1 MYLLKKYRIKNSFF
15 KSVFAFFT
23 AWLTSFTLAS
33 VFHSSFV
40 LYELH
45 NIEVSIS
52 LLEGAT
58 MMISDIQGL
67 LPTYGAVIA
76 IALLL
81 AFLITHWALSVVKNK
96 QRFRTSTSH
105 SPAFFLYM
113 FGVAG
118 VLTFWIM
125 LSAMQPILNVTL
137 IAGARTVLGTAA
149 QCLAGLIGGLL
160 YGKLRFNSHI

>member
-1 MYLLKKYRIKNSFF
+1 
-15 KSVFAFFT
+15 
-23 AWLTSFTLAS
+23 
-33 VFHSSFV
+33 

-45 NIEVSIS
+45 NIDVEIS
-52 LLEGAT
+52 VPEGVT
-58 MMISDIQGL
+58 MIIGDIQGL

-81 AFLITHWALSVVKNK
+81 AFLITHWVLSVIKNK
-96 QRFRTSTSH
+96 QHLRTSTSRL
-105 SPAFFLYM
+105 PTFFLFT

-118 VLTFWIM
+118 VLAFWIM

-137 IAGARTVLGTAA
+137 IAGARTALGTAV

-160 YGKLRFNSHI
+160 YSKLRFNSRI

>member
-1 MYLLKKYRIKNSFF
+1 MYLLKKCRIKNTFF
-15 KSVFAFFT
+15 NSVFAFFT

-45 NIEVSIS
+45 SIDVEIS
-52 LLEGAT
+52 LHEGVT

-76 IALLL
+76 LALLL
-81 AFLITHWALSVVKNK
+81 AFLITHWALPMIKDK
-96 QRFRTSTSH
+96 QRLHTSTPH
-105 SPAFFLYM
+105 SPAFFLFMY
-113 FGVAG
+113 GVAG
-118 VLTFWIM
+118 ILAFWIM

-137 IAGARTVLGTAA
+137 IAGARTALGTVA
-149 QCLAGLIGGLL
+149 QCLAGLVGGLL
-160 YGKLRFNSHI
+160 YGKLRFNSRI

>member
-1 MYLLKKYRIKNSFF
+1 MYLLKKYRIKNTFFNSF
-15 KSVFAFFT
+15 FAFFT

-45 NIEVSIS
+45 NIDVEIS
-52 LLEGAT
+52 VPEGAS
-58 MMISDIQGL
+58 MMIGDLFGL

-81 AFLITHWALSVVKNK
+81 AFLITHWALPVIKNK
-96 QRFRTSTSH
+96 QRLQTSTPH
-105 SPAFFLYM
+105 SPTIYLFM

-118 VLTFWIM
+118 TLAFWVM

-137 IAGARTVLGTAA
+137 IAGARTALGTTA

-160 YGKLRFNSHI
+160 YGKLRFNSRI

>member
-1 MYLLKKYRIKNSFF
+1 MYLLKKYRIKNNFF
-15 KSVFAFFT
+15 NSVFAFFT

-45 NIEVSIS
+45 RIEVSIP
-52 LLEGAT
+52 LREGAV
-58 MMISDIQGL
+58 MMINDIQGL

-76 IALLL
+76 LALLL
-81 AFLITHWALSVVKNK
+81 AFLITHWVLPIIKDK
-96 QRFRTSTSH
+96 QRFYTSTSH
-105 SPAFFLYM
+105 SPAFFPFM
-113 FGVAG
+113 FGLAG
-118 VLTFWIM
+118 LIAFWIM

-137 IAGARTVLGTAA
+137 IAGARTALGTAA